1 MRRIISF
8 FTLLAAAGIF
18 LLLSSCKQPIQ
29 PIVEPELNFD
39 EPDTIKSSLSF
50 TLNAPLWYSYKW
62 QGKLPSDTLSK
73 QSITSSGA
81 IIKKTILLVDW
92 IGFSHSI
99 DNNVCGLTII
109 KKSDLTEKDFLA
121 PDEKTI
127 DVLRSWRESRLSFTY
142 HKLPQNIIAPI

>member
-50 TLNAPLWYSYKW
+50 TLNALLWHSYRW
-62 QGKLPSDTLSK
+62 EFLVPNDFIDLYVHTL
-73 QSITSSGA
+73 G
-81 IIKKTILLVDW
+81 
-92 IGFSHSI
+92 
-99 DNNVCGLTII
+99 
-109 KKSDLTEKDFLA
+109 
-121 PDEKTI
+121 
-127 DVLRSWRESRLSFTY
+127 
-142 HKLPQNIIAPI
+142 HKEV